1 MFSLKLRRSNASV
14 KIPNHTLLYGIVVAA
29 LGSFITLGAVT
40 RLYELKEFF
49 PLRLPDQLNEF
60 LLNYVPFMFGVFITT
75 VAACAGVIVGLNWLF
90 GGLKR
95 IFRLRLT
102 FQNPREFYRLNEIT
116 EGLREGK
123 ITTYDSAPSIIFY
136 VLGRIW
142 SNAKYISQIPGHIIK
157 WNMKFIWKAVA
168 VGIVIHFFFKIL
180 ESAPNYLAS
189 LGLGS
194 NFLLPSPYPFYKLLF
209 IVCVLKL
216 FISLLLIP
224 LKKPVAAREM
234 DSMIVEGK
242 GHPSV
247 FFSIIEE
254 GSKIFSHKGLPNRV
268 MRSNPTKS
276 TDGETVIG
284 SLIESFPEYVKTSNR
299 VASLLSLTLGSVM
312 CLVGFLQ
319 LILMQYPSFSVAYDD
334 FFRIYMFTAL
344 VDIMLNILIIL
355 FGKSFLDQ
363 AQALMAVYRFKSN
376 LVYVEAKGDFDT
388 DSIAG
393 EKEKKGA
400 ASAFDPLREGAF
412 NVRYFSAEAISESVT
427 PEGPRELIGLG
438 TSEDLTKVVTN
449 LKYLPFQVQFV
460 DRYPSAWTSADL
472 EIIEDKDDTS
482 TEPQEPNIDSVSQQG
497 HQTICTNA

>member
-29 LGSFITLGAVT
+29 LGAFITLGAVT

-49 PLRLPDQLNEF
+49 PLRLPEQLNEF

-95 IFRLRLT
+95 IFKIRLT
-102 FQNPREFYRLNEIT
+102 FQDPRDFYRLNEIT

-136 VLGRIW
+136 VIGKIW
-142 SNAKYISQIPGHIIK
+142 SNARYISQIPGHIIK

-180 ESAPNYLAS
+180 QSAPNYLAT
-189 LGLGS
+189 LGLGG
-194 NFLLPSPYPFYKLLF
+194 NYLLPSPYPFYKLLL

-216 FISLLLIP
+216 FISMLLIP
-224 LKKPVAAREM
+224 LKKPEAAREM

-242 GHPSV
+242 GHPSL

-254 GSKIFSHKGLPNRV
+254 GSKIFSHRNLPNRV
-268 MRSNPTKS
+268 MRSSANKAP
-276 TDGETVIG
+276 DGETTIG
-284 SLIESFPEYVKTSNR
+284 SLIESFPEYVRTSNR
-299 VASLLSLTLGSVM
+299 MAALLSLMLGSIM

-344 VDIMLNILIIL
+344 VDILLNTLIIL

-363 AQALMAVYRFKSN
+363 AQALMAIYRFKSN
-376 LVYVEAKGDFDT
+376 LVYVEAKGDFQT
-388 DSIAG
+388 KSSNRSKNQNVN
-393 EKEKKGA
+393 ELE
-400 ASAFDPLREGAF
+400 FDPLREGAF

-427 PEGPRELIGLG
+427 PEGPRELIGLC
-438 TSEDLTKVVTN
+438 TSKTLTKDVAN
-449 LKYLPFQVQFV
+449 LKYLPFQVRFV
-460 DRYPSAWTSADL
+460 ERYPSSWSEVEVIEEKYLTPDQCDESGIDL
-472 EIIEDKDDTS
+472 TQPGEH
-482 TEPQEPNIDSVSQQG
+482 PG
-497 HQTICTNA
+497 ACTGA

>member
-1 MFSLKLRRSNASV
+1 MFSLKLRRPSASV
-14 KIPNHTLLYGIVVAA
+14 KIPNHTLLYGIVVSA
-29 LGSFITLGAVT
+29 LGAFITLGAAT

-49 PLRLPDQLNEF
+49 PLRLPEQLNEF

-95 IFRLRLT
+95 IFKIKLT
-102 FQNPREFYRLNEIT
+102 FQDPREFYRLNEVT

-123 ITTYDSAPSIIFY
+123 ITAYDSAPSMIFY
-136 VLGRIW
+136 VLGRVW
-142 SNAKYISQIPGHIIK
+142 SNARYISQIPGHIIK
-157 WNMKFIWKAVA
+157 WNMKFIWKAIA

-180 ESAPNYLAS
+180 QSAPNYLAS
-189 LGLGS
+189 LGLGA
-194 NFLLPSPYPFYKLLF
+194 NYLLPSPYPFYKLLLV
-209 IVCVLKL
+209 VCILKML
-216 FISLLLIP
+216 ISLLLIP
-224 LKKPVAAREM
+224 LKRPEASREM

-242 GHPSV
+242 GHPSL

-254 GSKIFSHKGLPNRV
+254 GSKIFSHRGLPNRV
-268 MRSNPTKS
+268 MRSSASKAQ
-276 TDGETVIG
+276 DGETTIG
-284 SLIESFPEYVKTSNR
+284 SLIESFPEYVRTSNR
-299 VASLLSLTLGSVM
+299 FAALLSLMLGSVM

-344 VDIMLNILIIL
+344 VDILLNTLIIL

-376 LVYVEAKGDFDT
+376 LVFVEAKGDFDT
-388 DSIAG
+388 N
-393 EKEKKGA
+393 
-400 ASAFDPLREGAF
+400 SANQDRGKRTNRQEFDALREGAF

-438 TSEDLTKVVTN
+438 TSKTLTKDVTD
-449 LKYLPFQVQFV
+449 LKYLPFQVRFV
-460 DRYPSAWTSADL
+460 ERYPSSWTEVQIVEEKSAIPDESL
-472 EIIEDKDDTS
+472 
-482 TEPQEPNIDSVSQQG
+482 QAGIDIGQPEEHPGV
-497 HQTICTNA
+497 CTGA

>member
-1 MFSLKLRRSNASV
+1 MFSLKLRKSSASV

-29 LGSFITLGAVT
+29 LGAFITLGAAT

-49 PLRLPDQLNEF
+49 PLRLPEQLNEF

-90 GGLKR
+90 SGLKR
-95 IFRLRLT
+95 IFKIKLT
-102 FQNPREFYRLNEIT
+102 FQDRENFTGCLERFT

-123 ITTYDSAPSIIFY
+123 ISAYDSAPSMIFY
-136 VLGRIW
+136 LLGRVW
-142 SNAKYISQIPGHIIK
+142 SNARYISQIPGHIIK
-157 WNMKFIWKAVA
+157 WNMKFIWKAIA

-180 ESAPNYLAS
+180 QSAPNYLAS
-189 LGLGS
+189 LGLGA
-194 NFLLPSPYPFYKLLF
+194 NYILPSPYPFYKLLLV
-209 IVCVLKL
+209 VCILKL

-224 LKKPVAAREM
+224 LKKPEASREM

-242 GHPSV
+242 GHPTL

-254 GSKIFSHKGLPNRV
+254 GSKIFSHRGLPNRV
-268 MRSNPTKS
+268 MRSRASKAS
-276 TDGETVIG
+276 DGETTIG

-299 VASLLSLTLGSVM
+299 FAALLSLMLGSVM

-344 VDIMLNILIIL
+344 VDILLNTLIIL

-376 LVYVEAKGDFDT
+376 LVFVEAKGDFDT
-388 DSIAG
+388 NCANGTKRNKINYQEFEA
-393 EKEKKGA
+393 
-400 ASAFDPLREGAF
+400 LREGAF
-412 NVRYFSAEAISESVT
+412 NVRYFSAEATSESVT

-438 TSEDLTKVVTN
+438 TSETLTKDVTN
-449 LKYLPFQVQFV
+449 LKYLPFQVRFV
-460 DRYPSAWTSADL
+460 ERYPSSWT
-472 EIIEDKDDTS
+472 EVQVIEEKDSISDES
-482 TEPQEPNIDSVSQQG
+482 SEPNIDIAQSEEHPAV
-497 HQTICTNA
+497 CTSA